1 MKLNIRISGKATGIV
16 VTGLGLAAFYI
27 TIAFN
32 NPTLTST
39 QVFLKML
46 NFFIG

>member
-1 MKLNIRISGKATGIV
+1 MKLNIKISGKATGVI
-16 VTGLGLAAFYI
+16 VTGLGLGAFYI
-27 TIAFN
+27 TLAFS